1 MLPFLRG
8 DNMNI
13 FQKIM
18 KALADAAKVIV
29 MVATAGLVVMIVAE
43 LINRNIMGN
52 SFRASIEVCGIMFL
66 WMAFIGLIPLY
77 QDHGLMRL
85 DFLVARI
92 KNPTVNSLLTIF
104 TYAVGAFLG
113 VVMVM
118 AFRAYYPYI
127 CNRYYSTFKVVVPYT
142 VQYIPMA
149 IAGAYIAVN
158 AVGNAII
165 TLVVMITGK
174 NRESEEA

>member
-8 DNMNI
+8 DNMKI

-18 KALADAAKVIV
+18 EALANVAKVIV
-29 MVATAGLVVMIVAE
+29 MAATAGLVIMIVAE

-77 QDHGLMRL
+77 QSHGLMRL

-92 KNPTVNSLLTIF
+92 KNPTINGVLEIF
-104 TYAVGAFLG
+104 TYLVGAFLG
-113 VVMVM
+113 VVMVL
-118 AFRAYYPYI
+118 AFRAYYPFI
-127 CNRYYSTFKVVVPYT
+127 CNRYYSTFKTVVPYT

-149 IAGAYIAVN
+149 IAGVYIAVN

-165 TLVVMITGK
+165 TLINLITGK